1 METHELSPLEYHTI
15 ELDPVWET
23 SDFDQFEYKRNEY
36 GDMEQLAKW
45 KTAGHTHNNFTGMM
59 FNDQLAIPQWAKD
72 IGKILDW
79 KDCGF
84 TFYKM
89 TTGDILPPH
98 ADHYN
103 KYKELFGIESSD
115 DVLRCLVFLED
126 KKQGHIFEID
136 QYSMNWHKGGAV
148 LWRGRVPHSAGNI
161 GYESR
166 YTLQITG
173 HY

>member
-1 METHELSPLEYHTI
+1 MI
-15 ELDPVWET
+15 EEV
-23 SDFDQFEYKRNEY
+23 
-36 GDMEQLAKW
+36 
-45 KTAGHTHNNFTGMM
+45 
-59 FNDQLAIPQWAKD
+59 I
-72 IGKILDW
+72 KILEW
-79 KDCGF
+79 KDCGY

-103 KYKELFGIESSD
+103 KYKELFHIESSD

-126 KKQGHIFEID
+126 KKQGHMFEVD

-161 GYESR
+161 GYEPR

>member
-1 METHELSPLEYHTI
+1 MATQEISPLEYHTL

-23 SDFDQFEYKRNEY
+23 KDFENFDYKRVAY
-36 GDMEQLAKW
+36 GDLEQLSKW
-45 KTAGHTHNNFTGMM
+45 RTAGHTHDNFTGMM

-72 IGKILDW
+72 IGKILEW
-79 KDCGF
+79 KDCGY

-103 KYKELFGIESSD
+103 KYKELFHIESSD

-126 KKQGHIFEID
+126 KKQGHMFEVD

-161 GYESR
+161 GYEPR